1 MATKQQPKLQKIQKT
16 LQELG
21 SIDSEFPLSWAS
33 VFIDIAMNEGCSLK
47 DIAERTDISMSVMSR
62 TVGALSNYRRMG
74 KPYGLVVVK
83 MAKDDRRR
91 KELFLS
97 AKGKKLIESLKKAA

>member
-1 MATKQQPKLQKIQKT
+1 MATTPQPKLQKIQKT

-21 SIDSEFPLSWAS
+21 TIDPEFPLSWAS
-33 VFIDIAMNEGCSLK
+33 VFIDIAMNEGCALK

-97 AKGKKLIESLKKAA
+97 AKGKKLIDALKKSA